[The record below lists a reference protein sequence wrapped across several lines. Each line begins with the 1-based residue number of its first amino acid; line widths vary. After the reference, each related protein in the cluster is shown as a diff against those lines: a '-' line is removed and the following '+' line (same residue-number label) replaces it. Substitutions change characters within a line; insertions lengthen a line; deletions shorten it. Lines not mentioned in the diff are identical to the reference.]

1 MVRRGAGAW
10 RLRNRATA
18 ERERRR
24 NPARTGASVA
34 GRSEVVAAAIT
45 EQRMNTQEGDF
56 KEKRA
61 GMRKKVPEGVGCAVA
76 LVRSKVLGLEK
87 LSPFSL
93 RY

>member
-1 MVRRGAGAW
+1 
-10 RLRNRATA
+10 
-18 ERERRR
+18 
-24 NPARTGASVA
+24 
-34 GRSEVVAAAIT
+34 
-45 EQRMNTQEGDF
+45 MNTQEGDF